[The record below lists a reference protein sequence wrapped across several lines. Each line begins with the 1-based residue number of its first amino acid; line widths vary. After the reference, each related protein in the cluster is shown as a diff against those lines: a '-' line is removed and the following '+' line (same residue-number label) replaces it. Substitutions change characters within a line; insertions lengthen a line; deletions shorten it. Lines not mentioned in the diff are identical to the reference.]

1 MWFKVGVQFV
11 NPNGYVGKTYNF
23 IARAETLN
31 FLSDKSARDTFVISS
46 NGQKYNNSV
55 IFTSIDEASTD
66 DIRMYKEITSI
77 TIHPSVYLKQYSKEH
92 SAKFLMRNSALFE
105 RFVES
110 YYLVTCENIEK
121 KQFIFAVPF
130 DKFSCD
136 RINAGDFISIVE
148 VNVRSFEGKK
158 LRVVKIQESMGCR
171 SFTIVKNYK
180 RLSYSEFIPQ
190 NNTSTTST
198 STSDLTSDSAHSASW
213 NSEYTAIFTSPG
225 ISFLDEYKDKVNS
238 YLNYDNTVFNSKST
252 NTTTTTTEKEFNN
265 MKKIFGTYFGKFD
278 TNSIVMSIYGMAVK
292 DTTGR
297 HVTYKD
303 GEIMDVSEFII
314 PNMNYFFAMPTAI
327 NAIRVNDIIL
337 HQDKPMMC
345 IKGNEDGSIRAIDFT
360 TQEIKDIMPKK
371 NPFGFNFVTK
381 VVCPFGENS
390 FMMEGFGADSS
401 NPFGNMLPM
410 MMLMDGKSG
419 AKDNSDML
427 MMAMMMGNGGD
438 FTSNPMMM
446 YMMMKDGGADFDPMM
461 LMLMMQNKPTD
472 CKCECKCK
480 ENSQDE

>member
-1 MWFKVGVQFV
+1 
-11 NPNGYVGKTYNF
+11 
-23 IARAETLN
+23 
-31 FLSDKSARDTFVISS
+31 
-46 NGQKYNNSV
+46 
-55 IFTSIDEASTD
+55 
-66 DIRMYKEITSI
+66 MYKEITNI
-77 TIHPSVYLKQYSKEH
+77 TVHPSVYLKQYPKEY
-92 SAKFLMRNSALFE
+92 SVKFTMYNSALFA
-105 RFVES
+105 RFIEN

-121 KQFIFAVPF
+121 KQITFAVPF
-130 DKFSCD
+130 NKFSCD
-136 RINAGDFISIVE
+136 KINAGDLISIVE
-148 VNVRSFEGKK
+148 ANAWSLEGEK
-158 LRVVKIQESMGCR
+158 LHTMKIQKSMGCR
-171 SFTIVKNYK
+171 NYPIVKNYK
-180 RLSYSEFIPQ
+180 RISYSEYFPQ
-190 NNTSTTST
+190 INTSASASSTSEYFTTST
-198 STSDLTSDSAHSASW
+198 NTAS
-213 NSEYTAIFTSPG
+213 S
-225 ISFLDEYKDKVNS
+225 SFLDECKDKVNS
-238 YLNYDNTVFNSKST
+238 YLDYDNIVFNTKS
-252 NTTTTTTEKEFNN
+252 TTTTTTEKEFNNN

-278 TNSIVMSIYGMAVK
+278 TNSIAMSIYGMAVK
-292 DTTGR
+292 DATGR
-297 HVTYKD
+297 HVTYKE

-427 MMAMMMGNGGD
+427 MMAMMMGNGGNGGD
-438 FTSNPMMM
+438 FTSNPMLM
-446 YMMMKDGGADFDPMM
+446 YMMMKDGADFDPMM
-461 LMLMMQNKPTD
+461 LMLMMQNKPAE
-472 CKCECKCK
+472 CKCKCK

>member
-1 MWFKVGVQFV
+1 
-11 NPNGYVGKTYNF
+11 
-23 IARAETLN
+23 
-31 FLSDKSARDTFVISS
+31 
-46 NGQKYNNSV
+46 
-55 IFTSIDEASTD
+55 
-66 DIRMYKEITSI
+66 MYKEITSI
-77 TIHPSVYLKQYSKEH
+77 TVHPSVCFNKYPKEC
-92 SAKFLMRNSALFE
+92 SAKFTMYNSTLFAQFIE
-105 RFVES
+105 N

-121 KQFIFAVPF
+121 KQVIFAVPF

-158 LRVVKIQESMGCR
+158 LRVVKTQKSMGCR
-171 SFTIVKNYK
+171 NYPFVKNYK
-180 RLSYSEFIPQ
+180 RISYSEYISQ
-190 NNTSTTST
+190 INTSNST
-198 STSDLTSDSAHSASW
+198 STLNSTSTYSAPL
-213 NSEYTAIFTSPG
+213 NSEYTTTFTSPG
-225 ISFLDEYKDKVNS
+225 ISFFDEYKDKVNS
-238 YLNYDNTVFNSKST
+238 YLDYDNIVFNPKS
-252 NTTTTTTEKEFNN
+252 TTTTTTEKEFNN

-278 TNSIVMSIYGMAVK
+278 TASIAMSIYGMAVK

-438 FTSNPMMM
+438 FTSNPMLM
-446 YMMMKDGGADFDPMM
+446 YMMMKDGADFDPMM
-461 LMLMMQNKPTD
+461 LMLMMQNKPAE
-472 CKCECKCK
+472 CKCKCK

>member
-1 MWFKVGVQFV
+1 MWFKVGVKFV

-23 IARAETLN
+23 VAKAETLN

-55 IFTSIDEASTD
+55 IFTYIDEASMD
-66 DIRMYKEITSI
+66 DIRMYKEIMSI
-77 TIHPSVYLKQYSKEH
+77 TVHPSVYLKQYPKEY
-92 SAKFLMRNSALFE
+92 SVKFTMYNSALFA
-105 RFVES
+105 RFIEN

-121 KQFIFAVPF
+121 KQITFAVPF
-130 DKFSCD
+130 NKFSCD
-136 RINAGDFISIVE
+136 KINAGDLISIVE
-148 VNVRSFEGKK
+148 ANAWSLEGEK
-158 LRVVKIQESMGCR
+158 LRVIKIQESMGCR
-171 SFTIVKNYK
+171 NYTIVKDYK
-180 RLSYSEFIPQ
+180 RISYSEYISKI
-190 NNTSTTST
+190 NSSSSTSYT
-198 STSDLTSDSAHSASW
+198 STSDSISTHSTPL
-213 NSEYTAIFTSPG
+213 NSEYTTTSTNTNS
-225 ISFLDEYKDKVNS
+225 SFLDECKDKVNS
-238 YLNYDNTVFNSKST
+238 YLDYDNTVFNPKS
-252 NTTTTTTEKEFNN
+252 NTTTTTEKEFNN

-278 TNSIVMSIYGMAVK
+278 TNSIAMSIYGMAVK

-461 LMLMMQNKPTD
+461 LMLMMQNKGTE
-472 CKCECKCK
+472 CKCKCK

>member
-11 NPNGYVGKTYNF
+11 KPDGYAGKTYNF

-77 TIHPSVYLKQYSKEH
+77 TVHPSVYLKQYPKEY
-92 SAKFLMRNSALFE
+92 SVKFTMYNSALFA
-105 RFVES
+105 RFIEN

-121 KQFIFAVPF
+121 KQITFAVPF
-130 DKFSCD
+130 NKFSCD
-136 RINAGDFISIVE
+136 KINAGDLISIIE
-148 VNVRSFEGKK
+148 ANAWSLEGEK
-158 LRVVKIQESMGCR
+158 LHAMKIQKSMGCR
-171 SFTIVKNYK
+171 NYPIVKNYK
-180 RLSYSEFIPQ
+180 RISYSEYFSQI
-190 NNTSTTST
+190 NSSASASASSTSEYFTTST
-198 STSDLTSDSAHSASW
+198 NTA
-213 NSEYTAIFTSPG
+213 NS
-225 ISFLDEYKDKVNS
+225 SFFDEYKNKVNS
-238 YLNYDNTVFNSKST
+238 ILNPLNNES
-252 NTTTTTTEKEFNN
+252 TTTTTEKEFNHN

-278 TNSIVMSIYGMAVK
+278 TASIAMSIYGMAVK

-419 AKDNSDML
+419 TKDNSDML

-438 FTSNPMMM
+438 FTSNPMLM

-461 LMLMMQNKPTD
+461 FMLMMQNKPAE
-472 CKCECKCK
+472 CKCKCK

>member
-1 MWFKVGVQFV
+1 MH
-11 NPNGYVGKTYNF
+11 
-23 IARAETLN
+23 
-31 FLSDKSARDTFVISS
+31 
-46 NGQKYNNSV
+46 
-55 IFTSIDEASTD
+55 
-66 DIRMYKEITSI
+66 KEITSI
-77 TIHPSVYLKQYSKEH
+77 TVHPSVYLKLYPNEYRVN
-92 SAKFLMRNSALFE
+92 FIMRNSALFE
-105 RFVES
+105 RLIEN

-121 KQFIFAVPF
+121 KRITFAVPF
-130 DKFSCD
+130 NKFSYHKIYTND
-136 RINAGDFISIVE
+136 FIYIVKANAGSLED
-148 VNVRSFEGKK
+148 KK
-158 LRVVKIQESMGCR
+158 LQVVKIQKSIGCR
-171 SFTIVKNYK
+171 NYTIVTDYK
-180 RLSYSEFIPQ
+180 RISYSEYSSQINSSASTTFIS
-190 NNTSTTST
+190 TSDSTST
-198 STSDLTSDSAHSASW
+198 STYSAPLNYEYLTAST
-213 NSEYTAIFTSPG
+213 NTANF
-225 ISFLDEYKDKVNS
+225 SFLDECKDKVNS
-238 YLNYDNTVFNSKST
+238 YLDYDNTVFNPKP
-252 NTTTTTTEKEFNN
+252 TTTTTTTTAEKEFNN

-278 TNSIVMSIYGMAVK
+278 TAFIAMSLYGMAVK

-327 NAIRVNDIIL
+327 SAICVNDIIL

-371 NPFGFNFVTK
+371 NPLGFNFVTK

-419 AKDNSDML
+419 TKDNSDML
-427 MMAMMMGNGGD
+427 MMAMMMGNDGD
-438 FTSNPMMM
+438 FTSNPMLM

-461 LMLMMQNKPTD
+461 LMLMMQNKPTE
-472 CKCECKCK
+472 CKCKCK

>member
-11 NPNGYVGKTYNF
+11 NPNGYVGDKVYNF
-23 IARAETLN
+23 IASAEALN

-46 NGQKYNNSV
+46 HGFTYKNSV
-55 IFTSIDEASTD
+55 IFTSIDEASVD
-66 DIRMYKEITSI
+66 DIQMYKEITNI
-77 TIHPSVYLKQYSKEH
+77 TVHPSVCLGLYSKED

-105 RFVES
+105 RFIEN
-110 YYLVTCENIEK
+110 YCLVTCENIEK
-121 KQFIFAVPF
+121 KRITFAVPF
-130 DKFSCD
+130 NKFSCHKIYTND
-136 RINAGDFISIVE
+136 FIYIVKVNAGSLED
-148 VNVRSFEGKK
+148 KK
-158 LRVVKIQESMGCR
+158 LQVVKFQKSIGCR
-171 SFTIVKNYK
+171 NYTIVTDYK
-180 RLSYSEFIPQ
+180 RISYSEYISQ
-190 NNTSTTST
+190 INTSTST
-198 STSDLTSDSAHSASW
+198 STSDSVSTHSTSW
-213 NSEYTAIFTSPG
+213 NPEYTAIFTNTNS
-225 ISFLDEYKDKVNS
+225 SFLDECKDKVNS
-238 YLNYDNTVFNSKST
+238 YLDYDNTVFNTKST
-252 NTTTTTTEKEFNN
+252 TNTTTEKEFNN

-278 TNSIVMSIYGMAVK
+278 TTSIAMSIYGMAVK

-438 FTSNPMMM
+438 FTSNPMLM

-461 LMLMMQNKPTD
+461 LMLMMQNKGAE
-472 CKCECKCK
+472 CKCKCK

>member
-1 MWFKVGVQFV
+1 MSNPKLFMQFIE
-11 NPNGYVGKTYNF
+11 N
-23 IARAETLN
+23 
-31 FLSDKSARDTFVISS
+31 
-46 NGQKYNNSV
+46 
-55 IFTSIDEASTD
+55 
-66 DIRMYKEITSI
+66 
-77 TIHPSVYLKQYSKEH
+77 
-92 SAKFLMRNSALFE
+92 
-105 RFVES
+105 
-110 YYLVTCENIEK
+110 YYLVTCENVIT
-121 KQFIFAVPF
+121 FAVPSN
-130 DKFSCD
+130 KFSCD
-136 RINAGDFISIVE
+136 KINAGDLISIVE
-148 VNVRSFEGKK
+148 ANAWSLEGEK
-158 LRVVKIQESMGCR
+158 LHAMKIQKSMGCR
-171 SFTIVKNYK
+171 NYPIVKNYK
-180 RLSYSEFIPQ
+180 RISYSEYISKI
-190 NNTSTTST
+190 NSST
-198 STSDLTSDSAHSASW
+198 STSDSTFVSTHSTSW
-213 NSEYTAIFTSPG
+213 NPEYTAIFTNTNS
-225 ISFLDEYKDKVNS
+225 SFLDECKDKVNS
-238 YLNYDNTVFNSKST
+238 YFDYDNTVFNSKIA
-252 NTTTTTTEKEFNN
+252 TTTTTEKEFNHN
-265 MKKIFGTYFGKFD
+265 MKKIFGTYFGKLD
-278 TNSIVMSIYGMAVK
+278 TTSIAMSIYGMAVK

-438 FTSNPMMM
+438 FTSNPMLM
-446 YMMMKDGGADFDPMM
+446 YMMMKDGADFDPMM
-461 LMLMMQNKPTD
+461 LMLMMQNKPAE
-472 CKCECKCK
+472 CKCKCK

>member
-1 MWFKVGVQFV
+1 
-11 NPNGYVGKTYNF
+11 
-23 IARAETLN
+23 
-31 FLSDKSARDTFVISS
+31 
-46 NGQKYNNSV
+46 
-55 IFTSIDEASTD
+55 
-66 DIRMYKEITSI
+66 MYKEITSI
-77 TIHPSVYLKQYSKEH
+77 TVHPSVRLSKYPKEYSV
-92 SAKFLMRNSALFE
+92 KFIMLDSVPFE

-110 YYLVTCENIEK
+110 HYLVTCENIEK
-121 KQFIFAVPF
+121 KQLIFAIPF
-130 DKFSCD
+130 NKFSCD
-136 RINAGDFISIVE
+136 KINAGDIISIVE

-158 LRVVKIQESMGCR
+158 LRVVKIQESIGSR
-171 SFTIVKNYK
+171 NYTIVKNYK
-180 RLSYSEFIPQ
+180 RISYSEYISQ
-190 NNTSTTST
+190 INT
-198 STSDLTSDSAHSASW
+198 STSDLTSNSTYSASLNPEYFTTSTNTA
-213 NSEYTAIFTSPG
+213 NS
-225 ISFLDEYKDKVNS
+225 SFLDEYKDKVNS
-238 YLNYDNTVFNSKST
+238 YLDYYNTVFNLKS
-252 NTTTTTTEKEFNN
+252 TTTTTTEKEFNN

-278 TNSIVMSIYGMAVK
+278 TTSIAMSIYGMAVK

-390 FMMEGFGADSS
+390 FMMDGFGADSS

-438 FTSNPMMM
+438 FTSNPMLM
-446 YMMMKDGGADFDPMM
+446 YMMMKDGADFDPMM

-472 CKCECKCK
+472 CKCKCK

>member
-1 MWFKVGVQFV
+1 M
-11 NPNGYVGKTYNF
+11 YN
-23 IARAETLN
+23 
-31 FLSDKSARDTFVISS
+31 
-46 NGQKYNNSV
+46 
-55 IFTSIDEASTD
+55 ST
-66 DIRMYKEITSI
+66 
-77 TIHPSVYLKQYSKEH
+77 
-92 SAKFLMRNSALFE
+92 LFE
-105 RFVES
+105 QFIET
-110 YYLVTCENIEK
+110 YYLVTCKNIEN
-121 KQFIFAVPF
+121 KQITFAVPF
-130 DKFSCD
+130 NKFSCD
-136 RINAGDFISIVE
+136 KIHTNDFIYIVKA
-148 VNVRSFEGKK
+148 NARSLEDKK
-158 LRVVKIQESMGCR
+158 LQVVKFQKSIGFR
-171 SFTIVKNYK
+171 NYTIIKDYK
-180 RLSYSEFIPQ
+180 RISYSEYISQ
-190 NNTSTTST
+190 NNTSTST
-198 STSDLTSDSAHSASW
+198 STSDSTSTFTSTHSTSW
-213 NSEYTAIFTSPG
+213 NPEYTAIFTNTNS
-225 ISFLDEYKDKVNS
+225 SFLNECKDKVNS
-238 YLNYDNTVFNSKST
+238 YLDYDNTIFNSKIA
-252 NTTTTTTEKEFNN
+252 TTTTTEKEFNN

-278 TNSIVMSIYGMAVK
+278 TASIAMSIYGMAVK

-427 MMAMMMGNGGD
+427 MMAMMMGNGGN
-438 FTSNPMMM
+438 FTSNPMLM
-446 YMMMKDGGADFDPMM
+446 YMMMRDGGADFDPMM
-461 LMLMMQNKPTD
+461 LMLMMQNKPTE
-472 CKCECKCK
+472 CKCKCK

>member
-1 MWFKVGVQFV
+1 MWFKVSVQFV
-11 NPNGYVGKTYNF
+11 NPNGYVGEKVYTF
-23 IARAETLN
+23 VAKAETLN
-31 FLSDKSARDTFVISS
+31 FLSDKSARNTFVISS
-46 NGQKYNNSV
+46 NSQNYRNSV
-55 IFTSIDEASTD
+55 IFTSIDEASLS
-66 DIRMYKEITSI
+66 DIRAYKEITNI
-77 TIHPSVYLKQYSKEH
+77 TVHPSVCLNKYPKEC
-92 SAKFLMRNSALFE
+92 SAKFTMYNSTLFE
-105 RFVES
+105 QFIET
-110 YYLVTCENIEK
+110 YYLVTCKNIEN
-121 KQFIFAVPF
+121 KQITFAVPF
-130 DKFSCD
+130 NKFSCD
-136 RINAGDFISIVE
+136 KINDGDLIFIVE
-148 VNVRSFEGKK
+148 ANAWSLKGEK
-158 LRVVKIQESMGCR
+158 LQVVKFQKSMGCR
-171 SFTIVKNYK
+171 NYTIVKDYK
-180 RLSYSEFIPQ
+180 RISYSEYTSQI
-190 NNTSTTST
+190 NTPTST
-198 STSDLTSDSAHSASW
+198 STSDSTSTFASTHSTSW
-213 NSEYTAIFTSPG
+213 NPEYTAIFTNTNS
-225 ISFLDEYKDKVNS
+225 SFLDECKDKVNS
-238 YLNYDNTVFNSKST
+238 YLDSDNTVFNTKSA
-252 NTTTTTTEKEFNN
+252 TTTTTEKEFNN

-278 TNSIVMSIYGMAVK
+278 TASIAMSIYGMAVK
-292 DTTGR
+292 DATGR

-427 MMAMMMGNGGD
+427 MMVMMMGNGGD
-438 FTSNPMMM
+438 FTSNPMLM

-461 LMLMMQNKPTD
+461 LMLMMQNKPAE
-472 CKCECKCK
+472 CKCKCK

>member
-1 MWFKVGVQFV
+1 M
-11 NPNGYVGKTYNF
+11 
-23 IARAETLN
+23 
-31 FLSDKSARDTFVISS
+31 
-46 NGQKYNNSV
+46 
-55 IFTSIDEASTD
+55 D
-66 DIRMYKEITSI
+66 DIRMYKEIMSI
-77 TIHPSVYLKQYSKEH
+77 TVHPSVYLKQYPKEY
-92 SAKFLMRNSALFE
+92 SVKFTMYNSALFA
-105 RFVES
+105 RFIEN

-121 KQFIFAVPF
+121 KQITFAVPF
-130 DKFSCD
+130 NKFSCD
-136 RINAGDFISIVE
+136 KINAGDLISIVE
-148 VNVRSFEGKK
+148 ANAWSLEGEK

-171 SFTIVKNYK
+171 NYIIVKNYK
-180 RLSYSEFIPQ
+180 RLSYSEYYS
-190 NNTSTTST
+190 NYLNSNSTE
-198 STSDLTSDSAHSASW
+198 W
-213 NSEYTAIFTSPG
+213 NKEYTAVFTNTDS
-225 ISFLDEYKDKVNS
+225 SFLDECKDKANS
-238 YLNYDNTVFNSKST
+238 YLDYDNTVFNLEST
-252 NTTTTTTEKEFNN
+252 NTTTTTTTEKEFNN

-278 TNSIVMSIYGMAVK
+278 TASIAMSIYGMAVK

-461 LMLMMQNKPTD
+461 LMLMMQNKGTE
-472 CKCECKCK
+472 CKCKCK